1 MGVHLRSG
9 VWKQGAGQGVLLFWL
24 MGGAE
29 IEIEWWAGPES
40 LEKWDLP
47 PSYTAPAIMATQ
59 APIAL

>member
-1 MGVHLRSG
+1 
-9 VWKQGAGQGVLLFWL
+9 

-40 LEKWDLP
+40 SEKWDLP
-47 PSYTAPAIMATQ
+47 PSYTAPAIMETQ